1 MYVVVWRGPVAPDK
15 PPLPP
20 SPVCADDARQA
31 VVRAFVRRSVDVVD
45 RLEKSAVGQ
54 GYDVAAW
61 RVRWEGEYQHGREVR
76 QLQLYAA
83 HTETDDMDGSLA
95 GSHLRVVP
103 TAITPSGHPLTAHTV
118 ATHIIRI
125 ESNSRLARHNSIA
138 QFRLYVDLES
148 THW

>member
-20 SPVCADDARQA
+20 SPVCADNARQA

-95 GSHLRVVP
+95 LR
-103 TAITPSGHPLTAHTV
+103 ITPEGRPHSYHAVGPPTHCTHGGNAHYQ
-118 ATHIIRI
+118 
-125 ESNSRLARHNSIA
+125 N
-138 QFRLYVDLES
+138 
-148 THW
+148 